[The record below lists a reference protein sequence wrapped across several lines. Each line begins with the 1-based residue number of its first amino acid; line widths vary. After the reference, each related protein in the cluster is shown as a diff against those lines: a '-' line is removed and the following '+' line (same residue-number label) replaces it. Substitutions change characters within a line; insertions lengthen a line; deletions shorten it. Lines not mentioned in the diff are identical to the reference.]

1 MILNCPPPR
10 AQQIEPH
17 MQQFSLKQNNQPWK
31 TAEQILLQQKI
42 KKATSILTGE
52 AKTCFSKTPPPAQQ
66 STVGR
71 SQEERHKYWASPWGY
86 MPTSGTPTLQ
96 PCTRQ
101 MSPQNLW
108 FWKPVWLA
116 FQEKHRMVG
125 NRASTLRVH
134 SQADS
139 VAREAAQ
146 KPQIEKHLDH
156 IYVREIHLLT
166 LSNLGV
172 AEACWDSLGL
182 EAQAGTVF
190 AFSLPC
196 SNGKGRPHLCILP
209 LPCGCR
215 RGRRHFWILA

>member
-1 MILNCPPPR
+1 MTLTALHPGT
-10 AQQIEPH
+10 QQIEPH
-17 MQQFSLKQNNQPWK
+17 MQQFSLKQTNQPWK
-31 TAEQILLQQKI
+31 TAEQILCSKRLKRPHQW
-42 KKATSILTGE
+42 G
-52 AKTCFSKTPPPAQQ
+52 FSKTPPPAQQ
-66 STVGR
+66 PTIWR
-71 SQEERHKYWASPWGY
+71 SQEEPHKYWASSWGY
-86 MPTSGTPTLQ
+86 VPTSGTPTLQ
-96 PCTRQ
+96 PCTRE
-101 MSPQNLW
+101 MSPQNIW
-108 FWKPVWLA
+108 FWKPVRLA

-139 VAREAAQ
+139 VALEAAQ
-146 KPQIEKHLDH
+146 KQQIEKHLDH

-166 LSNLGV
+166 LSNLRV
-172 AEACWDSLGL
+172 AEACWDSLKL

-196 SNGKGRPHLCILP
+196 STGKGRPHFCILP